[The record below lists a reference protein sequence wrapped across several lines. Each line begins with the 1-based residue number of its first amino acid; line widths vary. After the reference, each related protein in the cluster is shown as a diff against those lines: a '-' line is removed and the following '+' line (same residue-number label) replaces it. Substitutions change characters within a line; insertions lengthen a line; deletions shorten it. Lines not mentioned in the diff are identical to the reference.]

1 MYINFSHIVLMN
13 ILLVGCTGFLGKSLI
28 HYLITHTRH
37 NIILV
42 LRPKHSLSIDERLQD
57 ILNEMDIT
65 DVGRIKLIN
74 VCYDEMRNI
83 EISDKDRK
91 YIEENVDILIN
102 ALADVK
108 FNRPLKK
115 AVLNNTVTALNW
127 MKLFQGCLHPKK
139 YIYVSSAFVNFHITN
154 DGILEEKIYEKTMSI
169 QTLEDVLDG
178 KKRSM
183 HPYHNSYLFSKQLA
197 EILLFRKRKSL
208 SLSIFRPSVLSPAIQ
223 YPYCGWT
230 SMQSLN
236 YIFFGMA
243 TGTIPCWNISR
254 DDVFDNNI
262 NIIPVDVAARDCI
275 SMLSE
280 DETFAIRHS
289 CFTGN
294 TPHCISYFNL
304 YTYLL
309 EAYAYYKKNPITIN
323 NKTYTPFFPFFLKD
337 YNILYICVLIA
348 NYLMDRTLTRQN
360 ILQLFKTLKVT
371 YKLTRSCNKYLPH
384 FVSKKV
390 IFRRSREDKWF
401 NKKYPQAISYKKL
414 IEEMDFIIKNDLD
427 LIKLF
432 S

>member
-1 MYINFSHIVLMN
+1 MN

-37 NIILV
+37 NIMLV
-42 LRPKHSLSIDERLQD
+42 MRPKHNLSIQERLQN
-57 ILNEMDIT
+57 ILNEFSIEDNE
-65 DVGRIKLIN
+65 RIIPIK
-74 VCYDEMRNI
+74 VVYDDARNI
-83 EISDKDRK
+83 EMSKNDKILIKDS
-91 YIEENVDILIN
+91 VDILIN

-115 AVLNNTVTALNW
+115 AVLNNTVTALHW
-127 MKLFQGCLHPKK
+127 MKFFQECRHPKK

-154 DGILEEKIYEKTMSI
+154 DGILEERIYEKNMSNKTLSDI
-169 QTLEDVLDG
+169 LEGVQT
-178 KKRSM
+178 SM
-183 HPYHNSYLFSKQLA
+183 HPYHNSYLYSKQLA

-208 SLSIFRPSVLSPAIQ
+208 SLSIFRPSVLSPAIK

-254 DDVFDNNI
+254 DDVFSNHI
-262 NIIPVDVAARDCI
+262 NIIPVDLAAQDCI
-275 SMLSE
+275 SMMDE
-280 DETFAIRHS
+280 DETFSIRHS

-294 TPHCISYFNL
+294 NPHCISYFNL

-309 EAYAYYKKNPITIN
+309 EAYDYYKKTPISIN
-323 NKTYTPFFPFFLKD
+323 NNTYTPYFPFFTKD
-337 YNILYICVLIA
+337 HNSIYIFVL
-348 NYLMDRTLTRQN
+348 LMRYVMNRTMTRQN
-360 ILQLFKTLKVT
+360 ILHLLKTMKIT
-371 YKLTRSCNKYLPH
+371 YKLTKRCNTYLPH

-390 IFRRSREDKWF
+390 IFKRKKNDKWF
-401 NKKYPQAISYKKL
+401 TQKYPQERSYKIL
-414 IEEMDFIIKNDLD
+414 IEKMDFIIKNDLD

>member
-1 MYINFSHIVLMN
+1 MN

-28 HYLITHTRH
+28 HYLITNTRH
-37 NIILV
+37 NLILV
-42 LRPKHSLSIDERLQD
+42 LRPKHNLSIDERFHD
-57 ILNEMDIT
+57 ILNEMSIT
-65 DVGRIKLIN
+65 NSERIKLVK
-74 VCYDEMRNI
+74 VCYDDMRKI
-83 EISDKDRK
+83 EIGDKDRK
-91 YIEENVDILIN
+91 YIQENVDILIN

-115 AVLNNTVTALNW
+115 AVLNNTVTAINW
-127 MKLFQGCLHPKK
+127 MKFFQDCSHPKK

-154 DGILEEKIYEKTMSI
+154 DGSLKEKIYEKNMSI
-169 QTLEDVLDG
+169 QTLTDVLSG
-178 KKRSM
+178 KKTSM

-208 SLSIFRPSVLSPAIQ
+208 SLSIFRPSVLSPAVH

-294 TPHCISYFNL
+294 NPHCISYFNL

-323 NKTYTPFFPFFLKD
+323 NKTYTPFFPFFIRD
-337 YNILYICVLIA
+337 HNILYICVLLIHFLI
-348 NYLMDRTLTRQN
+348 NRVMTRQN
-360 ILQLFKTLKVT
+360 ILQLLKALKVT
-371 YKLTRSCNKYLPH
+371 YKLTKSCNTYLPH

-390 IFRRSREDKWF
+390 VFHRARDDKWF
-401 NKKYPQAISYKKL
+401 NRKYPQAFSYKKL

>member
-1 MYINFSHIVLMN
+1 MN

-28 HYLITHTRH
+28 HYLITNTRH
-37 NIILV
+37 NLILV
-42 LRPKHSLSIDERLQD
+42 LRPKHNLSIDERFQD
-57 ILNEMDIT
+57 ILNEMSIT
-65 DVGRIKLIN
+65 NGERIKLVK
-74 VCYDEMRNI
+74 VCYDDMRKI
-83 EISDKDRK
+83 EIGDKDRK
-91 YIEENVDILIN
+91 YIQENVDILIN

-115 AVLNNTVTALNW
+115 AVLNNTVTAINW
-127 MKLFQGCLHPKK
+127 MKFFQDCSHPKK

-154 DGILEEKIYEKTMSI
+154 DGSLKEKIYEKNMSI
-169 QTLEDVLDG
+169 QTLTDVLSG
-178 KKRSM
+178 KKTSM

-208 SLSIFRPSVLSPAIQ
+208 SLSIFRPSVLSPAVH

-294 TPHCISYFNL
+294 NPHCISYFNL

-323 NKTYTPFFPFFLKD
+323 NKTYTPFFPFFIRD
-337 YNILYICVLIA
+337 HNILYICVLLIHFLI
-348 NYLMDRTLTRQN
+348 NRVMTRQN
-360 ILQLFKTLKVT
+360 ILQLLKALKVT
-371 YKLTRSCNKYLPH
+371 YKLTKSCNTYLPH

-390 IFRRSREDKWF
+390 VFHRARDDKWF
-401 NKKYPQAISYKKL
+401 NRKYPQAFSYKKL